1 MKIKSNNKIYD
12 LPYIGS
18 WKQENTVFLRGRIKE
33 KVLLLPEDWVDQVDL
48 TSLTVHLT
56 QVGADQKLIIKRIQ
70 GREIHLQTNGLP
82 VDAYFTV
89 YGELLDSAMLD

>member
-1 MKIKSNNKIYD
+1 MKIKTNNKIYE
-12 LPYIGS
+12 LPYLGS
-18 WKQENTVFLRGRIKE
+18 WNQENTIFLRGRVKDKII
-33 KVLLLPEDWVDQVDL
+33 VLPEEWEGNVDL

-89 YGELLDSAMLD
+89 YGELLDSALLD

>member
-1 MKIKSNNKIYD
+1 MKIKTNNKIYD
-12 LPYIGS
+12 LPYVGS
-18 WKQENTVFLRGRIKE
+18 WNQENTVFLRGRTKE
-33 KVLLLPEDWVDQVDL
+33 NIITLPEDWTDQVDL

-70 GREIHLQTNGLP
+70 GMEIHLQTNVLP

-89 YGELLDSAMLD
+89 YGELLDSALLD

>member
-1 MKIKSNNKIYD
+1 MKIKTDNKIYD

-18 WKQENTVFLRGRIKE
+18 WKQENTVFLRGRTKE
-33 KVLLLPEDWVDQVDL
+33 NIITLPEDWADQVDL

-89 YGELLDSAMLD
+89 YGQLLDSALLD